1 MKKIISVLL
10 VVLMTMAVSVTAFAA
25 EDGGNDTITTLPG
38 SVDIPVTLS
47 ADVTPGYKGPV
58 ENGKATVSGPGF
70 TAKDETP
77 PEGAVRLVV
86 IPIDDEEAIKWF
98 SGCAGTRW
106 NSTGTFYAV
115 FYENAK
121 GEQLKANSVKLTV
134 QVPGGYENLQVY
146 SLDPDES
153 GQFVDRFDT
162 VGSSVTF
169 TTNGRLYYGVVHRQ
183 GTVDEETEVGP
194 GAPGTTVDMM
204 PDELADAVLT
214 DEDRAYLDEG
224 IDVHLK
230 LTVEDITDTVSASD
244 KQAVESAANG
254 YTVGEYIDIELLKQ
268 IGDRPWENIHETRKP
283 IRITINIPER
293 LLGVEGREFAI
304 VRVHNGTAEFLT
316 DLDDN
321 PATITFETNKFSTYA
336 ILYRDP
342 SKPDN
347 PDKPDKPN
355 NPDNPDK
362 PDKPGNSPQT
372 GDNSNLNLWLAI
384 MGMSIAGII
393 LVFFYSRKKKHEERV
408 LERDE

>member
-10 VVLMTMAVSVTAFAA
+10 AVLMTMAVSVTAFAA
-25 EDGGNDTITTLPG
+25 EDGGNETITTLPG
-38 SVDIPVTLS
+38 STEIPVTLS

-58 ENGKATVSGPGF
+58 EDGKATVTGPGF
-70 TAKDETP
+70 TAEDDDAP
-77 PEGAVRLVV
+77 GGAVRLVV
-86 IPIDDEEAIKWF
+86 IPIDDKDAIEWF
-98 SGCAGTRW
+98 SGCAKAPW
-106 NSTGTFYAV
+106 SSTGTIYAV

-121 GEQLKANSVKLTV
+121 GERLGANGVKLTL

-146 SLDPDES
+146 SLDPNGS
-153 GQFVDRFDT
+153 GQFVERFDT

-169 TTNGRLYYGVVHRQ
+169 TTNGKLYYGVMYRQ
-183 GTVDEETEVGP
+183 GIVDEQTSVGP
-194 GAPGTTVDMM
+194 GAPDITLQMT
-204 PDELADAVLT
+204 PDEMADAVLT

-224 IDVHLK
+224 IDVHIK

-321 PATITFETNKFSTYA
+321 PATITFETTEFSTYA

-342 SKPDN
+342 SRPDN
-347 PDKPDKPN
+347 PDKPDKPD

>member
-10 VVLMTMAVSVTAFAA
+10 AVFMTMAVSVTAFAA

-47 ADVTPGYKGPV
+47 ADVTPGHKGPV
-58 ENGKATVSGPGF
+58 EGNKATVTGPGF
-70 TAKDETP
+70 TAVDETP
-77 PEGAVRLVV
+77 PTGAVRLVV

-98 SGCAGTRW
+98 SGCAGSRW
-106 NSTGTFYAV
+106 NSTGIFYAV

-146 SLDPDES
+146 SLDPDEN

-183 GTVDEETEVGP
+183 GVVDEQTSVGP
-194 GAPGTTVDMM
+194 GAPNITLQMT
-204 PDELADAVLT
+204 PDEMADAVLT
-214 DEDRAYLDEG
+214 EEEQGYLEDG
-224 IDVHLK
+224 IDIHIK
-230 LTVEDITDTVSASD
+230 LTVEDITGTVSASD

-336 ILYRDP
+336 ILYRD
-342 SKPDN
+342 
-347 PDKPDKPN
+347 
-355 NPDNPDK
+355 
-362 PDKPGNSPQT
+362 
-372 GDNSNLNLWLAI
+372 
-384 MGMSIAGII
+384 
-393 LVFFYSRKKKHEERV
+393 RV

>member
-10 VVLMTMAVSVTAFAA
+10 AVFMTMAVSVTAFAA
-25 EDGGNDTITTLPG
+25 EDGGNETISGVPG
-38 SVDIPVTLS
+38 SVDIPITIS

-58 ENGKATVSGPGF
+58 DNGKATVTGPGF
-70 TAKDETP
+70 TAEDDNA

-86 IPIDDEEAIKWF
+86 IPIEDKEALEWF
-98 SGCAGTRW
+98 SGCAIASAKAPW
-106 NSTGTFYAV
+106 SSTGTIYAV

-121 GEQLKANSVKLTV
+121 GERLKADSVKLTV

-183 GTVDEETEVGP
+183 GTVDEKTEVGP
-194 GAPGTTVDMM
+194 GTPDTTVDMT
-204 PDELADAVLT
+204 PDEFADAVLT

-224 IDVHLK
+224 IDVHFK
-230 LTVEDITDTVSASD
+230 LTVEDITNTVSASD

-268 IGDRPWENIHETRKP
+268 IGDRPWENIHETKKP

-304 VRVHNGTAEFLT
+304 ARVHNGTAQLLT
-316 DLDDN
+316 DLDSE
-321 PATITFETNKFSTYA
+321 PATITFETNEFSTYA

-342 SKPDN
+342 GSPDN
-347 PDKPDKPN
+347 PDKPD
-355 NPDNPDK
+355 
-362 PDKPGNSPQT
+362 SPQT
-372 GDNSNLNLWLAI
+372 GDNSHLNLWLAI
-384 MGMSIAGII
+384 MGMSIAGFF
-393 LVFFYSRKKKHEERV
+393 LVLFYSRKRKKEE
-408 LERDE
+408 